1 MILKIRNLGP
11 LKKAELDISKK
22 ILFFVGFNNSGKT
35 YLSQLIWGI
44 YNRSFYDKFIEKCD
58 VNKILKTEDISN
70 FSINEENLNTLVG
83 EYSKFIKENI
93 HLIFKQEK
101 KYFENFSI
109 DLLVNEDT
117 IKLIA
122 TDMKVDFNNAQDED
136 IKRRIVHFLFIGLFD
151 AQSFYLP
158 STRGAYTTFYQYIYR
173 IEKDKKDKM
182 DDFFLSDKKDIE
194 KLMSIIKDNQP
205 SYTMAMNE
213 LISKM
218 ISVKQNSII
227 NEEYAEFQER
237 IKTLIG
243 GGINIVTA
251 PSGKKELKLSIK
263 GNIELPMYLASSNS
277 NQLTTLYLYFRDWI
291 SQTNKNFLV
300 LDEPEENLH
309 PKHQYELLNTLI
321 DFTAKGNKLLV
332 TTHSTLIAKMI
343 NNYVTYSQLTDES
356 KSKINTTHINTDIKK
371 EDIEICFFDG
381 EQVKH
386 YNIEEYGIVF
396 KDFLA
401 IENDIASLSNEINR
415 ALYKQGNN

>member
-1 MILKIRNLGP
+1 
-11 LKKAELDISKK
+11 
-22 ILFFVGFNNSGKT
+22 
-35 YLSQLIWGI
+35 
-44 YNRSFYDKFIEKCD
+44 
-58 VNKILKTEDISN
+58 
-70 FSINEENLNTLVG
+70 
-83 EYSKFIKENI
+83 
-93 HLIFKQEK
+93 
-101 KYFENFSI
+101 
-109 DLLVNEDT
+109 
-117 IKLIA
+117 
-122 TDMKVDFNNAQDED
+122 
-136 IKRRIVHFLFIGLFD
+136 
-151 AQSFYLP
+151 
-158 STRGAYTTFYQYIYR
+158 
-173 IEKDKKDKM
+173 M